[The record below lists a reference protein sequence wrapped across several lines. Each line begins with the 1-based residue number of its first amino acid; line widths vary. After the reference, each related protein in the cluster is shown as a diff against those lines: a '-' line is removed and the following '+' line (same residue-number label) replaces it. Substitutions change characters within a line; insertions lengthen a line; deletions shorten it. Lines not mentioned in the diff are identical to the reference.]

1 MNWVE
6 SLQMA
11 IEYMEDHLL
20 DDISIEQIAKY
31 AHSSPFHFQRT
42 FSILT
47 DMTVG
52 DYLRRRRLTLAAQ
65 ELATS
70 NSKVI
75 DIALKYGYE
84 TPEAFAK
91 AFRKQHNLSPSNV
104 RQHIGKLK
112 SYNRLI
118 IQMNLKGVEPMNY
131 RIVERGSFKVVGQK
145 REISM
150 QSNVNGNMSAIPQ
163 FWNDAH
169 VDGTNDLLF
178 KLNNGE
184 IKGVLGVCVDKES
197 KGRDLSIIDYWI
209 GTDYIGETPQQ
220 LLELEIPP
228 SKWVIFEVHGA
239 MPEAMQNTWKKIMS
253 EWFPSNSYQHA
264 EIPDL
269 EVYSEGNPNSS
280 DYYSEIWIPIM

>member
-6 SLQMA
+6 TLQKA

-20 DDISIEQIAKY
+20 KDISIEQIAKHV
-31 AHSSPFHFQRT
+31 HSSPFHFQRT
-42 FSILT
+42 FFILT

-52 DYLRRRRLTLAAQ
+52 DYLRRRRLALAAQ

-70 NSKVI
+70 DTKVI

-104 RQHIGKLK
+104 RQHLGKLK
-112 SYNRLI
+112 SYNRLT
-118 IQMNLKGVEPMNY
+118 IQVNLKGVEPMNY
-131 RIVERGSFKVVGQK
+131 RIVERSGFKVVGQK

-150 QSNVNGNMSAIPQ
+150 QINVNGNMLPIPR
-163 FWNDAH
+163 FWHDVH

-178 KLNNGE
+178 KINNGE
-184 IKGVLGVCVDKES
+184 IKGVLGVCVDKEH
-197 KGRDLSIIDYWI
+197 KGKDLTVIDYWI
-209 GTDYIGETPQQ
+209 GTEYIGETPQP
-220 LLELEIPP
+220 LLEMNIPA
-228 SKWVIFEVHGA
+228 SKWVVFEVHGA
-239 MPEAMQNTWKKIMS
+239 MPDAMQNTWKKIMS

-264 EIPDL
+264 GAPDL
-269 EVYSEGNPNSS
+269 EVYFTGNPNRS
-280 DYYSEIWIPIM
+280 DYYSEIWIPVK